1 MSHVEK
7 INSALRESIRVKE
20 AITGNEILTLR
31 IEQAAFLFIEAFREG
46 RKVLF
51 CGNGGSAADAQH
63 LAAELSG
70 RFRLERRP
78 LHAVALSVNS
88 SAVTAIGNDYGF
100 DKIFARQ
107 LEGAGKEGDV
117 LLVLSTSG
125 NSENILRAVETAL
138 SKGMHVIALTGESG
152 GRLAS
157 MDLLLINVP
166 SSDTARIQEA
176 HITIGHIICEL
187 CETALFG

>member
-1 MSHVEK
+1 MSRVEK

-20 AITGNEILTLR
+20 AIAGNEILTLR

-70 RFRLERRP
+70 RFRMERRP

-107 LEGAGKEGDV
+107 VEAAGKEGDV

-138 SKGMHVIALTGESG
+138 SKGMHVIALTGKSG

>member
-1 MSHVEK
+1 MSRVEK

-20 AITGNEILTLR
+20 AIAGNEILTLR

-107 LEGAGKEGDV
+107 VEGAGKEGDV

-187 CETALFG
+187 CETALFR

>member
-1 MSHVEK
+1 MSRVEK

-20 AITGNEILTLR
+20 AIAGNEILTLR
-31 IEQAAFLFIEAFREG
+31 IEQAAFLFIDAFREG

-107 LEGAGKEGDV
+107 VEGAGKEGDV

-187 CETALFG
+187 CETALFR

>member
-1 MSHVEK
+1 MSRVEK

-20 AITGNEILTLR
+20 AIAGNEILTLR

-70 RFRLERRP
+70 RFRMERRP

-100 DKIFARQ
+100 DEIFARQ
-107 LEGAGKEGDV
+107 VEAAGKEGDV

-187 CETALFG
+187 CETALFR

>member
-1 MSHVEK
+1 MSRVEK
-7 INSALRESIRVKE
+7 INSTLRESIRVKE
-20 AITGNEILTLR
+20 AIVGNEILTLR

-70 RFRLERRP
+70 RFRMERRP

-107 LEGAGKEGDV
+107 IEAAGKEGDV